1 MKYWLNLALSAL
13 VLGAVISAG
22 VIAPVSGSTPA
33 FAVDEAAA
41 PVITQAATNG
51 SLWAGS
57 DAAGNLYWSEDS
69 GSTWSAG
76 NLSLTKSGVSS
87 LIWSGSSFLAT
98 SYFEG
103 ARSSDGKTWTR
114 FMLPLGS
121 VFDPGNIIA
130 DDEFFRSGS
139 MSVDQIQAFLNQ
151 RNPDCREGFVCM
163 KNYTETTFSRDKTVL
178 CQAYE
183 GGENE
188 TAAQIIN
195 KVSTACGVSAEA
207 LLVLIQKEQSLVT
220 LSAPSA
226 TRFERAT
233 GYACP
238 DTAPCDERYYGFY
251 NQVYNAA
258 KQFKRYSNPPGTSRF
273 FTWFPVGNQAPV
285 RYHPRASCGT
295 TPVVIRN
302 QATAGLYYYTPYTPN
317 AIAMTNLASTGD
329 SCSAY
334 GNRNFWRV
342 YNYWFNPTKDF
353 GTWATTRDG
362 VTTVVDKEGTIATSA
377 TLASWQRVGVLPGVT
392 ASNPVT
398 QFGQSSAGNLA
409 VLLTDGTA
417 YESSDGSEWS
427 PLVVPTTEVVQ
438 DVVTRHTV
446 ASGDTVWRISRANG
460 VSVSSVVSENN
471 LPRGGSLIRVGQTLT
486 MTKRGVVKTFDSPVR
501 LDPSIVISAG
511 RSADESAPEE
521 SDTPAEPAEDS
532 PGDSESAP
540 EVVEEPGSEP
550 EAPAED
556 SSSDSQEELPALEPV
571 VTETSTNAVSYT
583 VARGD
588 TLIRIA
594 FRNTTTVSKLVA
606 DNSISNRDRIYQG
619 QKLRVGTTTQ
629 TMTYHRAQSGDTP
642 ERIAERRSVAL
653 ATVLSLNAS
662 LESGGEIGVGTL
674 VRLS

>member
-1 MKYWLNLALSAL
+1 M
-13 VLGAVISAG
+13 
-22 VIAPVSGSTPA
+22 
-33 FAVDEAAA
+33 
-41 PVITQAATNG
+41 
-51 SLWAGS
+51 
-57 DAAGNLYWSEDS
+57 
-69 GSTWSAG
+69 
-76 NLSLTKSGVSS
+76 
-87 LIWSGSSFLAT
+87 
-98 SYFEG
+98 
-103 ARSSDGKTWTR
+103 
-114 FMLPLGS
+114 
-121 VFDPGNIIA
+121 
-130 DDEFFRSGS
+130 
-139 MSVDQIQAFLNQ
+139 
-151 RNPDCREGFVCM
+151 
-163 KNYTETTFSRDKTVL
+163 
-178 CQAYE
+178 
-183 GGENE
+183 
-188 TAAQIIN
+188 
-195 KVSTACGVSAEA
+195 
-207 LLVLIQKEQSLVT
+207 
-220 LSAPSA
+220 
-226 TRFERAT
+226 
-233 GYACP
+233 
-238 DTAPCDERYYGFY
+238 
-251 NQVYNAA
+251 
-258 KQFKRYSNPPGTSRF
+258 
-273 FTWFPVGNQAPV
+273 
-285 RYHPRASCGT
+285 
-295 TPVVIRN
+295 
-302 QATAGLYYYTPYTPN
+302 
-317 AIAMTNLASTGD
+317 
-329 SCSAY
+329 
-334 GNRNFWRV
+334 
-342 YNYWFNPTKDF
+342 
-353 GTWATTRDG
+353 
-362 VTTVVDKEGTIATSA
+362 
-377 TLASWQRVGVLPGVT
+377 LPGVT

-556 SSSDSQEELPALEPV
+556 SSSESQEDLPALEPV

-662 LESGGEIGVGTL
+662 LKSGGEIGVGTL

>member
-1 MKYWLNLALSAL
+1 VKYWLNLALSAL
-13 VLGAVISAG
+13 ALGAVISAG
-22 VIAPVSGSTPA
+22 VIAPVSGPTPA

-121 VFDPGNIIA
+121 AFDPGNIIS
-130 DDEFFRSGS
+130 DEEFFRSGS
-139 MSVDQIQAFLNQ
+139 MSVEQIQAFLNQ

-163 KNYTETTFSRDKTVL
+163 KDYTETTFSRDQTVL

-273 FTWFPVGNQAPV
+273 FTWFPVGTTAPV
-285 RYHPRASCGT
+285 RYHPNAACGT
-295 TPVVIRN
+295 TPVLIRN

-317 AIAMTNLASTGD
+317 AIAMANLASTGD

-362 VTTVVDKEGTIATSA
+362 VTTVVDREGTIATST
-377 TLASWQRVGVLPGVT
+377 TLVSWQRVGVLPGIT

-427 PLVVPTTEVVQ
+427 PLVVQTTEVVQ

-511 RSADESAPEE
+511 RSSDESAPDE
-521 SDTPAEPAEDS
+521 SDTPAEDS
-532 PGDSESAP
+532 PADSESAP
-540 EVVEEPGSEP
+540 EVVAEPGSEP

-594 FRNTTTVSKLVA
+594 FRNTTTVSKLMA
-606 DNSISNRDRIYQG
+606 DNSISNRNRIYQG
-619 QKLRVGTTTQ
+619 QKLIVGTTTQ
-629 TMTYHRAQSGDTP
+629 KMTYHRAQSGDTP
-642 ERIAERRSVAL
+642 ERIAERRSISL
-653 ATVLSLNAS
+653 ATVMSLNSS
-662 LESGGEIGVGTL
+662 LTGGSQITPGTL

>member
-13 VLGAVISAG
+13 ALGAVIATGALAPFSASS
-22 VIAPVSGSTPA
+22 AA
-33 FAVDEAAA
+33 EAEESAT

-57 DAAGNLYWSEDS
+57 DGNGAMYWSEDRGTS
-69 GSTWSAG
+69 WNATGFG
-76 NLSLTKSGVSS
+76 LTKSGVSS
-87 LIWSGSSFLAT
+87 VIWNGSAFLAT

-103 ARSSDGKTWTR
+103 ARSGDGKTWTR

-121 VFDPGNIIA
+121 AFDPGNIIA

-163 KNYTETTFSRDKTVL
+163 KDYTETTFSRDQTVL

-195 KVSTACGVSAEA
+195 KVSTACGVSSEA

-238 DTAPCDERYYGFY
+238 DTAPCDEKYFGFY

-273 FTWFPVGNQAPV
+273 FTWFPVGATAPV
-285 RYHPRASCGT
+285 RYHPNAACGT
-295 TPVVIRN
+295 TPVLIRN
-302 QATAGLYYYTPYTPN
+302 QATAGLYYFTPYTPN

-362 VTTVVDKEGTIATSA
+362 VTTVVDREGTIATST
-377 TLASWQRVGVLPGVT
+377 TLVSWQRVGVLPGIT

-427 PLVVPTTEVVQ
+427 LLVVPTTEVVQ

-511 RSADESAPEE
+511 RSSDESAPDE
-521 SDTPAEPAEDS
+521 SDTPAEDS
-532 PGDSESAP
+532 PADSESAP
-540 EVVEEPGSEP
+540 EVVAEPGSEP

-556 SSSDSQEELPALEPV
+556 SSSDPQKGLPALEPV

-594 FRNTTTVSKLVA
+594 FRNTTTVPKLVA
-606 DNSISNRDRIYQG
+606 DNSISNRNRIYQG
-619 QKLRVGTTTQ
+619 QKLIVGTTTQ

-653 ATVLSLNAS
+653 ATVLTLNAS
-662 LESGGEIGVGTL
+662 LKSGSEIGAGTL

>member
-1 MKYWLNLALSAL
+1 VKYWLNLALSAL
-13 VLGAVISAG
+13 ALGAVIATGALAPFSASS
-22 VIAPVSGSTPA
+22 AA
-33 FAVDEAAA
+33 EAEESAT

-57 DAAGNLYWSEDS
+57 DGNGAMYWSEDRGTS
-69 GSTWSAG
+69 WNATGFG
-76 NLSLTKSGVSS
+76 LTKSGVSS
-87 LIWSGSSFLAT
+87 VIWNGSAFLAT

-103 ARSSDGKTWTR
+103 ARSGDGKTWTR

-121 VFDPGNIIA
+121 AFDPGNIIA

-163 KNYTETTFSRDKTVL
+163 KDYTETTFSRDQTVL

-195 KVSTACGVSAEA
+195 KVSTACGVSSEA

-238 DTAPCDERYYGFY
+238 DTAPCDEKYFGFY

-273 FTWFPVGNQAPV
+273 FTWFPVGATAPV
-285 RYHPRASCGT
+285 RYHPNAACGT
-295 TPVVIRN
+295 TPVLIRN
-302 QATAGLYYYTPYTPN
+302 QATAGLYYFTPYTPN

-362 VTTVVDKEGTIATSA
+362 VTTVVDREGTIATST
-377 TLASWQRVGVLPGVT
+377 TLVSWQRVGVLPGIT

-427 PLVVPTTEVVQ
+427 LLVVPTTEVVQ

-511 RSADESAPEE
+511 RSSDESAPDE
-521 SDTPAEPAEDS
+521 SDTPAEDS
-532 PGDSESAP
+532 PADSESAP
-540 EVVEEPGSEP
+540 EVVAEPGSEP

-556 SSSDSQEELPALEPV
+556 SSSDPQKGLPALEPV

-594 FRNTTTVSKLVA
+594 FRNTTTVPKLVA
-606 DNSISNRDRIYQG
+606 DNSISNRNRIYQG
-619 QKLRVGTTTQ
+619 QKLIVGTTTQ

-653 ATVLSLNAS
+653 ATVLTLNAS
-662 LESGGEIGVGTL
+662 LKSGSEIGAGTL